1 MKRKHSYTGDEKRSG
16 TRVFRALQGPAHSVN
31 APHPPPYVLAS
42 IAAHGASRRTLYRW
56 RGQNLSEDKIK
67 ERLSHRG
74 RLRKFSD
81 EENMLMVGYVID
93 RRMNFL
99 SVSRDHVIAFTKDYL
114 GVMPRPQYISELL
127 SKHDLT
133 YQTSKARNSRLTS
146 EDVVKDAIDVILKI
160 RDYAFTPDC
169 IIVFDETGLWSN
181 VVQPHTYHF
190 KNWCARVEILLSWLF
205 WFLMVMVTAPSLTSL
220 LPCSVRVS
228 NSLFNILWIDCVF

>member
-1 MKRKHSYTGDEKRSG
+1 
-16 TRVFRALQGPAHSVN
+16 
-31 APHPPPYVLAS
+31 
-42 IAAHGASRRTLYRW
+42 
-56 RGQNLSEDKIK
+56 
-67 ERLSHRG
+67 
-74 RLRKFSD
+74 
-81 EENMLMVGYVID
+81 MLMVGYVID